1 MPGAETLGRCEKLVA
16 LLKKQAEANRPYGAI
31 GAATA
36 HVLQPHGLLMASVRV
51 GLYCVHS
58 IFSDRSYI
66 SEYEDFVQ
74 LQGNKATT
82 CSSMT
87 GLLADASECENRV
100 VVDGNVVTSRSAG
113 TAMEY
118 AVTVVEKLLG
128 CDVARRLAEDLL
140 FA

>member
-1 MPGAETLGRCEKLVA
+1 
-16 LLKKQAEANRPYGAI
+16 
-31 GAATA
+31 
-36 HVLQPHGLLMASVRV
+36 
-51 GLYCVHS
+51 
-58 IFSDRSYI
+58 
-66 SEYEDFVQ
+66 
-74 LQGNKATT
+74 
-82 CSSMT
+82 MT